1 MAGGVVQW
9 SVVLVGLP
17 VCGVGIQSLP
27 ELLVALIQLAGEHL
41 IPVDES
47 LAEFGCRVAHRFFQ
61 MEQEAL
67 TQVARVFDSS
77 SPTGQHRG
85 CPRESQEKKITSFQ
99 AQHKSEALIAP
110 APQMPAAS
118 LRLLRTLCRRSLSSV
133 SAAYSNLPCFSV
145 CFFFCCCL
153 FQIANHCQ
161 PSSNREKDKTSS
173 GITRRFRR
181 LLASPARPTESP
193 GSF

>member
-47 LAEFGCRVAHRFFQ
+47 LPEFGCRVAHRFFQ
-61 MEQEAL
+61 IEQEAL

-77 SPTGQHRG
+77 SPTGQHHG
-85 CPRESQEKKITSFQ
+85 CPKESQEKTITSFQ

-110 APQMPAAS
+110 APLSVKLSKSLPLNACCISEAAEDALPQVPVIS
-118 LRLLRTLCRRSLSSV
+118 ISSV
-133 SAAYSNLPCFSV
+133 
-145 CFFFCCCL
+145 
-153 FQIANHCQ
+153 Q
-161 PSSNREKDKTSS
+161 
-173 GITRRFRR
+173 
-181 LLASPARPTESP
+181 
-193 GSF
+193 